1 MMLGRRPAV
10 VTVDGRAP
18 SPARG
23 TRSPLAGDDRHR
35 RPAQPGTMT
44 APRPDRGLPGLVR
57 RRPVASFWLIAT
69 ALPILLVPVFLL
81 TGAADAMLAA
91 IERQGLD
98 FNTDLVFAVRLMIA
112 EPTAVPGV
120 LLSLAQVAAPDL
132 AVLAV
137 AALGLGRPALA
148 AVRRRFRFWSPE
160 VGARRGSVVWVG
172 AVVLFVALNLASAGL
187 HAVTGAGGFV
197 WRLEPGWGLLGG
209 LLVATFL
216 DAGAVFEENGWR
228 GFALPLLQDRR
239 GPLVASVVLGVLWS
253 AWHMPVKFN
262 LVADY
267 GVGGFLLVFA
277 VLTVKFVVLSI
288 LITFFF
294 NAAGEATIIAI
305 ALHGLSNDSV
315 RIGGLVT
322 SEAFADQLLAE
333 VNLTLP
339 MLVAAAVLAVATRG
353 RLGAPGTPRP
363 RGPRHDSGA
372 RGYGAGR

>member
-1 MMLGRRPAV
+1 
-10 VTVDGRAP
+10 
-18 SPARG
+18 
-23 TRSPLAGDDRHR
+23 
-35 RPAQPGTMT
+35 MT

-216 DAGAVFEENGWR
+216 DAGAVFEESAWR
-228 GFALPLLQDRR
+228 GYCLPLLQARYT
-239 GPLVASVVLGVLWS
+239 PVVASTVLGLLWS
-253 AWHMPVKFN
+253 AWHVPVKFD
-262 LVADY
+262 LALAY
-267 GVGGFLLVFA
+267 GPGGFLLVFA

-305 ALHGLSNDSV
+305 GLHGLSNDSV

-353 RLGAPGTPRP
+353 RLGAPRTARL
-363 RGPRHDSGA
+363 RGPWHGSGA
-372 RGYGAGR
+372 PGYGARR